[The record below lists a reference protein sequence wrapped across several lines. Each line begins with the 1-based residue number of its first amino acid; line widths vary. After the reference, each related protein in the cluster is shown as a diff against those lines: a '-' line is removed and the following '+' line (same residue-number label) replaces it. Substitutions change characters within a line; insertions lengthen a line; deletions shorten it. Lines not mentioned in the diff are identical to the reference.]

1 MNHAGF
7 TINVKVEDNQN
18 LPSWTPGKDKIEVRF
33 IYDLTDPNE
42 KKNVNKLGGAK
53 IQAEWNEA
61 ILFTG
66 NAIDIDGDDLLFSWY
81 ILDLNGTL
89 IATYSGREVEHSFSP
104 SLKNLTSEE
113 KFKIVLNVT
122 DGNFPG
128 IETTRELFVRP
139 DIDNDNDGMRD
150 DLEILYFGSLDKADP
165 DSDPDGDG
173 IPTGVEI
180 GVDTQLVSDP
190 TKEPVVPPQTNS
202 TGTSKS
208 LPVWIPVTGSI
219 IFIIILLVLIGM
231 IVVLRYSRVK
241 EKEEENDIEN
251 RVKDM
256 ERRQKEISSL
266 YGVQKAGE
274 VFGPDQTT
282 LDDLK
287 LDLGGQVYHE
297 EGSVSSLGIKSG
309 KLRGEKDENGP
320 GWETA
325 SGPMF
330 DNKAPGPLIGDT
342 MEFEE

>member
-1 MNHAGF
+1 
-7 TINVKVEDNQN
+7 VKVKDNQN
-18 LPSWTPGKDKIEVRF
+18 PPQWISGKDGIEVKY
-33 IYDLTDPNE
+33 IYDLIDPNE
-42 KKNVNKLGGAK
+42 KKDVNKFGGAK

-61 ILFTG
+61 VLFKG
-66 NAIDIDGDDLLFSWY
+66 NAFDIDGDDLLYSWF

-89 IATYSGREVEHSFSP
+89 IATYSGLEVEHSFSP

-113 KFKIVLNVT
+113 KFKIILNVT

-128 IETTRELFVRP
+128 IETTRELFIRP
-139 DIDNDNDGMRD
+139 DIDNDNDGMID
-150 DLEILYFGSLDKADP
+150 SLEMLYFGSLGIADP

-173 IPTGVEI
+173 IPTGIEI
-180 GVDTQLVSDP
+180 GVDTQLISDP
-190 TKEPVVPPQTNS
+190 TKPPVVPSSTNS

-208 LPVWIPVTGSI
+208 LPIWIPVTGSI
-219 IFIIILLVLIGM
+219 IVVIVLIVLIGM
-231 IVVLRYSRVK
+231 VVVLKYSKMK
-241 EKEEENDIEN
+241 EREEENDIEK

-256 ERRQKEISSL
+256 ERRQREISSL

-309 KLRGEKDENGP
+309 KLRGEKDETGP

-325 SGPMF
+325 PGPLF
-330 DNKAPGPLIGDT
+330 DDKAPGPLQGKKK
-342 MEFEE
+342 E